1 MEEHPDTHDALRAL
15 DRDVAPPDAL
25 EARVHRTLVARG
37 LLRRNPPSVW
47 RHVARIAAAVALFVA
62 GYLTGQAREDEPP
75 DPIVGGRYALMLYE
89 DSTFDTSRPEL
100 ELVAEYSAW
109 AARLREQGQLETG
122 ERLAAAE
129 VLLERQA
136 GTTVASS
143 RSAAGEAGALAGLFV
158 IRASSDAEALRI
170 ARTCPHLSHGGRI
183 AVREILGR

>member
-1 MEEHPDTHDALRAL
+1 MEEHRDTHDALRAL

-25 EARVHRTLVARG
+25 EARVHRSLMARG
-37 LLRRNPPSVW
+37 LLRRNHPSVW
-47 RHVARIAAAVALFVA
+47 HYASRIAAAVALFAA
-62 GYLTGQAREDEPP
+62 GYLTGQIRRDEQAS
-75 DPIVGGRYALMLYE
+75 PIGAARYALMLYE
-89 DSTFDTSRPEL
+89 DSTFAASRPEL

-109 AARLREQGQLETG
+109 ASDLREQGRLETG

-136 GTTVASS
+136 GTIVAST

-170 ARTCPHLSHGGRI
+170 ARTCPHLAYGGRI

>member
-25 EARVHRTLVARG
+25 EARVHRSLMARG
-37 LLRRNPPSVW
+37 LLRTQ
-47 RHVARIAAAVALFVA
+47 RHSAWQYALRVAAAVALFVA
-62 GYLTGQAREDEPP
+62 GYLTGQIRRDEPAGAG
-75 DPIVGGRYALMLYE
+75 VAGRYALMLYE
-89 DSTFDTSRPEL
+89 DSTFDASRPES

-109 AARLREQGQLETG
+109 AARLREQGRLETG

-136 GTTVASS
+136 GTVVASS
-143 RSAAGEAGALAGLFV
+143 RGAAGQVGALAGLFI

-170 ARTCPHLSHGGRI
+170 AQTCPHLAYGGRI